1 MSNLS
6 DSNLQIVRSKNLL
19 PTVEVDLDGLP
30 SIGYFNLVVK
40 ALSAFAAK
48 HPNLRAT
55 IYVYEGPSVNFHEQ
69 TWSAFFGV
77 AGTIRLLKVLIDTF
91 RTASV
96 INVRTSDYID
106 PSVTVPAFHIQDSQV
121 WIPLDDEILFA
132 TPRDELVLSNYKT
145 ATPEN
150 PQAAPDVDGEVDPAT
165 LNPPQG

>member
-1 MSNLS
+1 MSNPTGS
-6 DSNLQIVRSKNLL
+6 DLQIVRSKKLL
-19 PTVEVDLDGLP
+19 PTVEVDMGALP
-30 SIGYFNLVVK
+30 SLGYFDLVVK

-55 IYVYEGPSVNFHEQ
+55 IYVYEGPSVNFYEQ
-69 TWSAFFGV
+69 TWSVFFGV
-77 AGTIRLLKVLIDTF
+77 AGTIKLLTVLLDAF
-91 RTASV
+91 RAVSV

-106 PSVTVPAFHIQDSQV
+106 PSVAVPIFHIQDSQV

-150 PQAAPDVDGEVDPAT
+150 PLAAPEEDGEADSAT
-165 LNPPQG
+165 LNPPQA